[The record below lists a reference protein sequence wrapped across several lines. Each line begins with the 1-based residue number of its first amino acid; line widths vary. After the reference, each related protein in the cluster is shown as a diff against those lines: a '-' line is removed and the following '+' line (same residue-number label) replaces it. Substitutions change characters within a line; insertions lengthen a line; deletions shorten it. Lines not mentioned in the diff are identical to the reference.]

1 MDAARAQAAQR
12 TFNQRTAARLS
23 TTGSADDWE
32 AHWSSYADSA
42 AANPA
47 QAYRRKLI
55 FDALDLD
62 RARRPVR
69 LLELGSGQG
78 DFARDLL
85 ATYPH
90 VELCGLDLSATGVE
104 IARRKEPGA
113 VFFQQDLT
121 QPMAVPAAYH
131 GWATHAVC
139 SEVLEHLD
147 NPVAVLANARALMSP
162 GCSLVITVPAGPM
175 SAFDR
180 HIGHRG
186 HFTADRLAQTLAAA
200 GLELADLRGAGF
212 PFFNFYRLV
221 VIARGE
227 KLIQDASGD
236 DGRSLPLA
244 ARATIKMFSWLFRFN
259 RHAGLRG
266 WQLVAVAVEPKA
278 A

>member
-1 MDAARAQAAQR
+1 VSAR
-12 TFNQRTAARLS
+12 S
-23 TTGSADDWE
+23 TGSTDDWE

-55 FDALDLD
+55 FGELNLD
-62 RARRPVR
+62 RAPRPVR

-85 ATYPH
+85 ATYPD

-104 IARRKEPGA
+104 IARRKVPGA
-113 VFFQQDLT
+113 AFFQQDFT

-147 NPVAVLANARALMSP
+147 DPVAVLANVRTLMSP
-162 GCSLVITVPAGPM
+162 GCSLVVTVPAGPM

-180 HIGHRG
+180 HIGHRD
-186 HFTADRLAQTLAAA
+186 HFTAERLARTLAAA
-200 GLELADLRGAGF
+200 GLEIADLRGAGF

-221 VIARGE
+221 VVARGE
-227 KLIQDASGD
+227 KLIHDAGAG
-236 DGRSLPLA
+236 DGRRLPLA
-244 ARATIKMFSWLFRFN
+244 ARATIKVFSWLFRLN
-259 RHAGLRG
+259 RHDGQRG
-266 WQLVAVAVEPKA
+266 WQLVAVAVEPA
-278 A
+278 PARAR